1 MKVVWNGFL
10 RKKIRGGCKRKDALD
25 SKKRKNNNTAAT
37 ADPVDWSFEI
47 SNRQLLNIT
56 KAHPKQHLKYLAH
69 SACSSSPCVKNAT
82 CEGDF
87 EDDPFP
93 YRCVCPAG
101 FTGQA
106 CQIDIDECT
115 SNGACHVNAQC
126 TNTPGGFNCTCKR
139 GFFGDGKICHVARSC
154 KGIKDLGYSRGDGEY
169 WVDPENTGQPFI
181 VYCDMTTD
189 SGGWTLI
196 KQAKINSTS
205 PRQHG
210 VITSTNY
217 RDISNWR
224 DIRYVM
230 KSPQLQELRLAMG
243 FHQLRFRCFKNR
255 PGRTIHIMTTNDTAG
270 RKVLDHFLLD
280 ATWPTACTT
289 FQKLPDDT
297 SILSDHCN
305 RWGDIGNLNHWG
317 KRFNYGDR
325 RIYNR
330 PFYWANKHSIAF
342 YPENTYLCDDDN
354 NNKETGALTIG
365 DIWELYCR

>member
-189 SGGWTLI
+189 SGQL
-196 KQAKINSTS
+196 
-205 PRQHG
+205 
-210 VITSTNY
+210 Y
-217 RDISNWR
+217 RG
-224 DIRYVM
+224 YH
-230 KSPQLQELRLAMG
+230 MG
-243 FHQLRFRCFKNR
+243 
-255 PGRTIHIMTTNDTAG
+255 A
-270 RKVLDHFLLD
+270 
-280 ATWPTACTT
+280 
-289 FQKLPDDT
+289 
-297 SILSDHCN
+297 
-305 RWGDIGNLNHWG
+305 
-317 KRFNYGDR
+317 
-325 RIYNR
+325 
-330 PFYWANKHSIAF
+330 
-342 YPENTYLCDDDN
+342 
-354 NNKETGALTIG
+354 
-365 DIWELYCR
+365 